1 MGINLKSMASEWTE
15 LQNPGRQGV
24 GSTELDCGAVG
35 DKRPSSPP
43 AKQPPSLELGESGN
57 ILAETRVNVQN
68 VRRICRRGAG
78 LNVDYYA
85 SFYRRADAD
94 SIFQLL
100 ESQLQ
105 SYFASTCSSPQSVK
119 LGGRVVAIP
128 RRQTAFGD
136 RGLTYSF
143 SGVTVRANP
152 WTPLVS
158 SLKDHVEK
166 AIGEKFN
173 FVLVNRYKD
182 GLDHIGEHRDDER
195 ELQRGAPIASLS
207 FGQARDFILRHKDA
221 RGGRN
226 KGGIGGG
233 GRKKGG
239 IGGGGRNKGG
249 IGGIGGGG
257 RNKGG
262 GGAEPVKIE
271 LGHGSLLVLRHPTNS
286 TWYHSLPVRRRALH
300 PRVNLTFRR
309 MTEPR
314 QPCKK

>member
-35 DKRPSSPP
+35 EKRPSSPP
-43 AKQPPSLELGESGN
+43 AEQPPSLELGASGN
-57 ILAETRVNVQN
+57 ILAETRVNVHN

-119 LGGRVVAIP
+119 LGGRVMAIP

-195 ELQRGAPIASLS
+195 ELERGAPIASLS

-226 KGGIGGG
+226 KGGI
-233 GRKKGG
+233 
-239 IGGGGRNKGG
+239 
-249 IGGIGGGG
+249 
-257 RNKGG
+257 GG

-309 MTEPR
+309 MAVQR